1 MISAEEYLYYTDRA
15 LDGMVR
21 IVTELGDERACR
33 RPMPAANS
41 PFALLTHCLGVV
53 EFWAGTL
60 VAGRP
65 TQRDR
70 DAEFTAEGRVEDLLA
85 RVAQVRER
93 FAADVRGAAP
103 HDPIRGTPPAGFQG
117 PDRVATQGAALQH
130 VFEELAQHHG
140 QMEILRDCIAQ
151 DRDRGTPGRDDT
163 APARGDG
170 TPGRGDDTARLRAGH
185 GVKWGS
191 TAPGTIAAWV
201 ADMDLGVSPAI
212 RDRLLDLVHREDF
225 GYPFWPGEDPV
236 VTAFE
241 DWMRQRH
248 GWSPRPGRTR
258 VFTDLLQ
265 ILQVMVEHTTAPG
278 DGVAI
283 HVPAYPPFLASI
295 ARARRRIVPLPMLDD
310 GTRWTFDT
318 GRLTERLAGCRLL
331 VLVNPHN
338 PTGRVFDR
346 AELEALATVA
356 ERLDLVVLADEVHAD
371 LTYEPHRHTPFAS
384 LDTAT
389 AARTVTATSATKAF
403 NLAALRLAVAHVGPE
418 AVRASLDAQPL
429 DVYGTPSIAG
439 RVATVAAWRESA
451 GWLEQTRALLRANR
465 DTVAARLPH
474 RPPEATYLSWIPW
487 GGTDPAGDLERTA
500 KVRLSA
506 GADFSAGTTVD
517 TAGFVRLNFATGP
530 AVVAEMLDRL
540 SDFTPRPPHP

>member
-21 IVTELGDERACR
+21 IVTELGDERAGR
-33 RPMPAANS
+33 RPLPGANS

-53 EFWAGTL
+53 EYWAGTL

-65 TQRDR
+65 SRRDR
-70 DAEFTAEGRVEDLLA
+70 DAEFTAEGRVGDLVA
-85 RVAQVRER
+85 RVGRVRAQ
-93 FAADVRGAAP
+93 FAADVRAAVP
-103 HDPIRGTPPAGFQG
+103 HEAPRGTPPAGFQG

-140 QMEILRDCIAQ
+140 QMEILRDCIA
-151 DRDRGTPGRDDT
+151 
-163 APARGDG
+163 PARGDE
-170 TPGRGDDTARLRAGH
+170 TARLRAGH
-185 GVKWGS
+185 GVKWGA
-191 TAPGTIAAWV
+191 TAPDTIGAWV

-212 RDRLLDLVHREDF
+212 RDRLLEVVHREDF
-225 GYPFWPGEDPV
+225 GYPFWRGADPV

-248 GWSPRPGRTR
+248 TWDPTPGRTR
-258 VFTDLLQ
+258 IFTDLLQ
-265 ILQVMVEHTTAPG
+265 ILQVIVEHTTAPG
-278 DGVAI
+278 DGVAV

-318 GRLTERLAGCRLL
+318 DGLERRLAGCRLL

-346 AELEALATVA
+346 AELEALAAVA

-371 LTYEPHRHTPFAS
+371 LTYGPHRHVPFAS
-384 LDTAT
+384 LDPAV
-389 AARTVTATSATKAF
+389 AARTVTMTSATKAF
-403 NLAALRLAVAHVGPE
+403 NLAALRLAVAHVGPRR
-418 AVRASLDAQPL
+418 VRAALDAQPL
-429 DVYGTPSIAG
+429 DLYGTPSILG
-439 RVATVAAWRESA
+439 RVATVAAWRESE
-451 GWLEQTRALLRANR
+451 GWLERTRALLHANR
-465 DTVAARLPH
+465 DAVAARLPH
-474 RPPEATYLSWIPW
+474 HPPEATYLSWIRW
-487 GGTDPAGDLERTA
+487 GGTDPAGHLERAA

-506 GADFSAGTTVD
+506 GAEFSGGTAVD
-517 TAGFVRLNFATGP
+517 TGDFVRLNFATGP
-530 AVVAEMLDRL
+530 AVLADLLDRL
-540 SDFTPRPPHP
+540 TGAR

>member
-1 MISAEEYLYYTDRA
+1 MLSAEEYLYYTDRA

-21 IVTELGDERACR
+21 VVTELGDERAGR
-33 RPMPAANS
+33 RPLPGANS

-65 TQRDR
+65 VERDR
-70 DAEFTAEGRVEDLLA
+70 DAEFTAEGRVGDLVERVA
-85 RVAQVRER
+85 RVRAR
-93 FAADVRGAAP
+93 FAEDVRGAAARAP
-103 HDPIRGTPPAGFQG
+103 VRGTPPAGFQG
-117 PDRVATQGAALQH
+117 PGRVRTQGAALQH

-140 QMEILRDCIAQ
+140 QMQILRDCIA
-151 DRDRGTPGRDDT
+151 P
-163 APARGDG
+163 APA
-170 TPGRGDDTARLRAGH
+170 PASVRGDDTARLRAGH
-185 GVKWGS
+185 GVKWGA
-191 TAPGTIAAWV
+191 TAPGTIGAWV

-212 RDRLLDLVHREDF
+212 RDRLLDVVHREDF
-225 GYPFWPGEDPV
+225 GYPHWPGGDPV
-236 VTAFE
+236 VAAFE

-248 GWSPRPGRTR
+248 GWSPEPGRTR
-258 VFTDLLQ
+258 IFTDLLQ
-265 ILQVMVEHTTAPG
+265 ILQVMIVHTTAPG

-295 ARARRRIVPLPMLDD
+295 VRAGRRIVPLPMIDD
-310 GTRWTFDT
+310 GTRWTFDPD
-318 GRLTERLAGCRLL
+318 RLVERLAGCRLL

-346 AELEALATVA
+346 AELECLAGVA
-356 ERLDLVVLADEVHAD
+356 DRLDLVVLADEVHAD
-371 LTYEPHRHTPFAS
+371 LAYGPRRHLPFAS
-384 LDTAT
+384 LSPAT

-403 NLAALRLAVAHVGPE
+403 NLASLRLAVAHVGPA
-418 AVRASLDAQPL
+418 AVRAALDAQPIDL
-429 DVYGTPSIAG
+429 YGTPGIAG

-451 GWLEQTRALLRANR
+451 GWLEETRALLRANR
-465 DTVAARLPH
+465 DAVGAHLPH
-474 RPPEATYLSWIPW
+474 HPPEATYLSWIPW

-500 KVRLSA
+500 KVKLSP

-530 AVVAEMLDRL
+530 GVLAEILDRL
-540 SDFTPRPPHP
+540 GPARR

>member
-21 IVTELGDERACR
+21 IVTELGDERAGR
-33 RPMPAANS
+33 RPLPGANS

-65 TQRDR
+65 SQRDR
-70 DAEFTAEGRVEDLLA
+70 DAEFTAEGRVEDLLQ
-85 RVAQVRER
+85 RVEAVRGQ
-93 FAADVRGAAP
+93 FAEDVRAAAP
-103 HDPIRGTPPAGFQG
+103 GEPIRGTPPAGFQG
-117 PDRVATQGAALQH
+117 PDRVGTQSAALQH

-140 QMEILRDCIAQ
+140 QMEILRDCIAPRRP
-151 DRDRGTPGRDDT
+151 DAIRGS
-163 APARGDG
+163 
-170 TPGRGDDTARLRAGH
+170 

-191 TAPGTIAAWV
+191 TAPDTIAAWV
-201 ADMDLGVSPAI
+201 ADMDLGVAPAI
-212 RDRLLDLVHREDF
+212 RDGLLDLVHREDF
-225 GYPFWPGEDPV
+225 GYPFWRGEDPV

-258 VFTDLLQ
+258 VFTDVLQ

-295 ARARRRIVPLPMLDD
+295 QRAGRRIVPLPMLDD
-310 GTRWTFDT
+310 GARWTFDT
-318 GRLTERLAGCRLL
+318 GRLAERLAGCRLL

-346 AELEALATVA
+346 AELAAVAAVA
-356 ERLDLVVLADEVHAD
+356 ERLDLVVLTDEIHAD
-371 LTYEPHRHTPFAS
+371 LAYEPHRHTPFAS
-384 LDTAT
+384 LSEET

-403 NLAALRLAVAHVGPE
+403 NLAALRLAVAHVGPP
-418 AVRASLDAQPL
+418 AVWRSLDAQPIDL
-429 DVYGTPSIAG
+429 YGTPGIAG
-439 RVATVAAWRESA
+439 RVATVAAWRESYT
-451 GWLEQTRALLRANR
+451 WLNRTRELLRRNR

-474 RPPEATYLSWIPW
+474 RAPEATYLSWIPW
-487 GGTDPAGDLERTA
+487 GGTDPAGHLERAA
-500 KVRLSA
+500 KVRLSP
-506 GADFSAGTTVD
+506 GADFSAGTAVD

-530 AVVAEMLDRL
+530 GVLAEMLDRL
-540 SDFTPRPPHP
+540 EPAAAESPRLLDHAGDQERSI